1 MNFTPQN
8 LKRLKCDLAKH
19 LGRLPKNSELLALYR
34 KYVHQG
40 KLKSNHQFEKL
51 LRFRAIRTASGVA
64 PVAIFTKP
72 WPCNQKCLY
81 CPISASMPESY
92 LPDEPAMQ
100 RAIANQYDPIKQIQQ
115 RLRQYQLNGHST
127 DKIELIIMGGTF
139 SYLPK
144 KYRLD
149 FIKKCYQALNNNFS
163 SSQITNLQ
171 AKNTTASHRLVGLSV
186 ETRPDCI
193 TPNELKFFRRLGVT
207 RVEIGVQSIRNSILK
222 TINRGHNV
230 ESTIKATQL
239 LKNFGFK
246 VIYHFMPN
254 LPGATPNTDLT
265 DYKKLWS
272 DPRFRPDQIKIY
284 PTLLI
289 KPSGLYQLWKDKQWK
304 PYNQKTLIKLLL
316 KIKLATPPYTRINRL
331 YRDIPAHHVVAG
343 SKLSSMRQHL
353 QQLIKKLSHKECQCI
368 RCRELK
374 NNSPAPPFRFTTTR
388 LKSTPTHEYFLQ
400 ALDANNKLLAILRL
414 RITIPDQKQIALI
427 RELHVY
433 GQSLPLL
440 TRDPEASVN
449 SAQHRRLGQQLITK
463 SANIAKKNSCNR
475 LYVIISPGTRKYWE
489 KLNFRLTKLGYMF
502 KKLP

>member
-8 LKRLKCDLAKH
+8 LKRLKCDLAKY

-34 KYVHQG
+34 KYVRQG
-40 KLKSNHQFEKL
+40 KLKPNHQFEKL
-51 LRFRAIRTASGVA
+51 LRFRAIRTASGVT

-72 WPCNQKCLY
+72 WPCQQKCLY
-81 CPISASMPESY
+81 CPISATMPESY

-115 RLRQYQLNGHST
+115 RLRQYQLNGHPT

-144 KYRLD
+144 NYRLN
-149 FIKKCYQALNNNFS
+149 FVKKCYQALNS
-163 SSQITNLQ
+163 SSIQAITDLQ
-171 AKNTTASHRLVGLSV
+171 AQNATTTHRLVGLSV

-193 TPNELKFFRRLGVT
+193 TTNELKFFRRLGVT

-230 ESTIKATQL
+230 QSTIKATRL
-239 LKNFGFK
+239 LKDFGFK

-254 LPGATPNTDLT
+254 LPGATPATDLA

-272 DPRFRPDQIKIY
+272 DSRFRPDQIKIY

-289 KPSGLYQLWKDKQWK
+289 KPSGLYQLWKDKQWQ

-331 YRDIPAHHVVAG
+331 YRDIPAHHVIAG

-353 QQLIKKLSHKECQCI
+353 QQLIKKTSSPTCQCI

-374 NNSPAPPFRFTTTR
+374 NNSPTPPFRFTTTIMHG
-388 LKSTPTHEYFLQ
+388 KEYFLQ
-400 ALDANNKLLAILRL
+400 ALDSNNKLLGILRL
-414 RITIPDQKQIALI
+414 RITIQDRKKFAII
-427 RELHVY
+427 RELHIY
-433 GQSLPLL
+433 GQALPLIP
-440 TRDPEASVN
+440 TPESRVN

-463 SANIAKKNSCNR
+463 AANIAKKNSCNR
-475 LYVIISPGTRKYWE
+475 LYVIISPGVRKYYQ

-502 KKLP
+502 KKLL

>member
-19 LGRLPKNSELLALYR
+19 LGRLPKNSELLTLYR
-34 KYVHQG
+34 KYVRQG

-51 LRFRAIRTASGVA
+51 LRFRTIRTASGVA

-81 CPISASMPESY
+81 CPISATMPESY

-100 RAIANQYDPIKQIQQ
+100 RAISNKYDPIKQIQQ
-115 RLRQYQLNGHST
+115 RLRQYKLNGHST

-144 KYRLD
+144 NYRLN
-149 FIKKCYQALNNNFS
+149 FIKKCYQALNNDFS
-163 SSQITNLQ
+163 SSKIIDLQ
-171 AKNTTASHRLVGLSV
+171 AQNATASHRLVGLSV

-193 TPNELKFFRRLGVT
+193 TTNELKFFRRLGVT

-230 ESTIKATQL
+230 QSTIKATQL

-254 LPGATPNTDLT
+254 LPDATPNTDLT

-289 KPSGLYQLWKDKQWK
+289 KPSGLYKLWKNKQWK
-304 PYNQKTLIKLLL
+304 PYDQKTLIKLLL
-316 KIKLATPPYTRINRL
+316 KIKLATPHYTRINRL

-353 QQLIKKLSHKECQCI
+353 QQLIKKHSLQECQCI

-374 NNSPAPPFRFTTTR
+374 NNSPVLPFCFITTR

-414 RITIPDQKQIALI
+414 RIASPNKKQFAII

-433 GQSLPLL
+433 GQSLPIIKTK
-440 TRDPEASVN
+440 TRLSN
-449 SAQHRRLGQQLITK
+449 SAQHRQLGQQLITK

-489 KLNFRLTKLGYMF
+489 KLNFSLTKFDYMF
-502 KKLP
+502 KKLL